1 MVVWIV
7 TSSLFH
13 NLILSLIL
21 PFFVNSSKTMVYLDS
36 LRIDGSP
43 QYCPEIN
50 VICVSMQ
57 GWSVLFNLQVDN
69 WSFFSVLFL
78 CFKIYEFKR
87 CFIAKAAGESNL
99 WLSPSACQCWNL
111 SLGPQLFSRIW
122 VHVMVGLLKK
132 LWLICQSGWREIQNT
147 LPVICWVCWGP
158 RAVCWGARDG
168 AVVRALASH
177 QSGPGSNPGIDDI
190 CGLSLLLV
198 LSFSYYSKRF
208 FSGYSGFSPSSKTN
222 ISKFQ
227 FNQESGGRRTT
238 LWMCYLQII
247 IYLFIYL
254 EQGSQHCFAEV
265 SSLG

>member
-1 MVVWIV
+1 MD
-7 TSSLFH
+7 LH
-13 NLILSLIL
+13 N
-21 PFFVNSSKTMVYLDS
+21 
-36 LRIDGSP
+36 
-43 QYCPEIN
+43 CPEIN

-87 CFIAKAAGESNL
+87 CFIAKAAGETNL

-111 SLGPQLFSRIW
+111 SLGPQLCSRIW
-122 VHVMVGLLKK
+122 VHLMVGLLKK

-168 AVVRALASH
+168 AVVRALAFH
-177 QSGPGSNPGIDDI
+177 QSGPGSNPGIDDMWVKFVV
-190 CGLSLLLV
+190 GSLL
-198 LSFSYYSKRF
+198 YSKRF

-227 FNQESGGRRTT
+227 FNQESGGLCGCATSKS
-238 LWMCYLQII
+238 LF
-247 IYLFIYL
+247 IYLFI
-254 EQGSQHCFAEV
+254 
-265 SSLG
+265 